1 MRYVVAEP
9 RRLWRV
15 NSAPWWL
22 VLVAAALTGVFALA
36 GSWLTGHSALK
47 RQREEL
53 DHEKVL
59 EREKRL
65 HDRRLEL
72 YVELIPVIDRILKG
86 FRSHHRARGNPDRQ
100 DPEAFRTACGGIES
114 DLEAV
119 RRSSYQVLVLSEKAV
134 RALVDQFI
142 REVEQVLAR
151 LKRGKAL
158 DLDLRDGEVAFAANH
173 LIWEMRIEVGVTTR
187 EDLDEFEARER
198 Y

>member
-1 MRYVVAEP
+1 M
-9 RRLWRV
+9 

-53 DHEKVL
+53 DHERIL

-72 YVELIPVIDRILKG
+72 YAELIPVVDRIMTRLRVYD
-86 FRSHHRARGNPDRQ
+86 RSRRNPERQ
-100 DPEAFRTACGGIES
+100 DPEALRTACEGIES
-114 DLEAV
+114 DLDTV
-119 RRSSYQVLVLSEKAV
+119 RRSLFQVLVVSEKAV

-142 REVEQVLAR
+142 WEAAQVLAR
-151 LKRGKAL
+151 LKRGQAL
-158 DLDLRDGEVAFAANH
+158 DLDLCDGEVAFAANH